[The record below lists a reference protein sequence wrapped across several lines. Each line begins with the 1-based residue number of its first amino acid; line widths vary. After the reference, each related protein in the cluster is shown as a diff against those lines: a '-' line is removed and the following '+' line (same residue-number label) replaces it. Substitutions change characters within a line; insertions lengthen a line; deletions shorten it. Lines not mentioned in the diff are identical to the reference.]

1 MFLEEQY
8 GQENILLPA
17 IERTGYSLVGY
28 EDTNGNRYSDRI
40 SKVDFK
46 KPLVLTPQ
54 WDTEKCTV
62 AIRDM
67 QGNILLSTQLDYG
80 SVYRLP
86 DAIDGVEAENIQWS
100 RDGVLI
106 SADTITVDDSKITL
120 TISKLNE
127 SDKNAPKEND
137 SSENQ
142 KSGNALPV
150 VIFLVLSGALIYIGR
165 KVRKRHSAECKPVGL
180 NEDWSENISDADKS
194 NV

>member
-1 MFLEEQY
+1 M
-8 GQENILLPA
+8 
-17 IERTGYSLVGY
+17 
-28 EDTNGNRYSDRI
+28 
-40 SKVDFK
+40 
-46 KPLVLTPQ
+46 
-54 WDTEKCTV
+54 
-62 AIRDM
+62 
-67 QGNILLSTQLDYG
+67 
-80 SVYRLP
+80 
-86 DAIDGVEAENIQWS
+86 
-100 RDGVLI
+100 I

-120 TISKLNE
+120 TISKSNE